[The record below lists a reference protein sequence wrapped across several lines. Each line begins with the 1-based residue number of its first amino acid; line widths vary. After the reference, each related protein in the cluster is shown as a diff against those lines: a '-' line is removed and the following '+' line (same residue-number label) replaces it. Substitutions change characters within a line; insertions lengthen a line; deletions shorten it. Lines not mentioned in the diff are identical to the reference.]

1 MDGYM
6 AEVRIFA
13 GTYAPVNWAF
23 CWGQL
28 LSIASYSSL
37 YALIGTQY
45 GGDGVSTF
53 GLPDLRG
60 RVPIGAGSGPGLT
73 PRTQGQ
79 FGGYE
84 RITLT
89 QANLPSHQHKIE
101 ASTVIGSTGTPSSST
116 ILAAQDRHHETNIY
130 TTSASNTEIKPT
142 GSIGSGQ
149 QVENMQP
156 WLGLNYIICLV
167 GLWPSRS

>member
-13 GTYAPVNWAF
+13 GMYAPVNWAF
-23 CWGQL
+23 CMGQL
-28 LSIASYSSL
+28 LSISSYSAL

-45 GGDGVSTF
+45 GGDGRTTF

-60 RVPIGAGSGPGLT
+60 RVPVGTGTGPGLT
-73 PRTQGQ
+73 PRSQGQ
-79 FGGYE
+79 YGGWE
-84 RITLT
+84 RVPLLE
-89 QANLPSHQHKIE
+89 ANLPSHQHAIE
-101 ASTVIGSTGTPSSST
+101 ASTAVANTGSPGPGT

-130 TTSASNTEIKPT
+130 TSNASNTTIKPT
-142 GSIGSGQ
+142 GNTGNGQ

-167 GLWPSRS
+167 GIWPSRP